1 MERKEILME
10 NNDLSKYL
18 NIVRRWWWIIVLL
31 PAATLATMLVIFLVS
46 EPQYRATVTVQVSA
60 PPPQEVPLYSSLGKQ
75 ALSDEIVRTQTSLYE
90 LLVEGDVA
98 YRVLRELPDIPMT
111 GGELRQRIEV
121 NIPEDSHLMRV
132 SVKTHD
138 AEMSAL
144 LANAVV
150 ESALQQYAELAAK
163 PTAGTRQFIEVQLD
177 LAQSAYEAAETELT
191 AFQVA
196 NKIGSLDTAL
206 DRQYDLIR
214 TLKSTRDIA
223 ESESNTA
230 RVRTLDD
237 IILEREAELQ
247 NLIGL
252 SSEYYTLIG
261 RVDRARD
268 TYNFMLDKKAEAEIK
283 EAQILELASVQI
295 ITPAR
300 PPNRPAAAMDIRV
313 IVLGTV
319 SSVILGVLLAVLLE
333 YLQVSGLLATL
344 RSMGGSAAPRQARSE
359 TLEESGEA
367 ASAS

>member
-1 MERKEILME
+1 MERKDILME
-10 NNDLSKYL
+10 NTDLSKYL
-18 NIVRRWWWIIVLL
+18 SIVRKWWWIIVLL
-31 PAATLATMLVIFLVS
+31 PAASLATMLVIFFIS

-75 ALSDEIVRTQTSLYE
+75 ALSDEIIRTQTSLNE

-98 YRVLRELPDIPMT
+98 YRVLAELPDIPMT

-121 NIPEDSHLMRV
+121 NIPEDSHLMRIA
-132 SVKTHD
+132 VKTEN

-150 ESALQQYAELAAK
+150 ETALQQYAELAAK
-163 PTAGTRQFIEVQLD
+163 PTAGMRQFIEVQLD
-177 LAQSAYEAAETELT
+177 LAQSEYEAAETELT
-191 AFQVA
+191 EFQVA

-214 TLKSTRDIA
+214 TLKATRDIA
-223 ESESNTA
+223 ESDNDAA
-230 RVRTLDD
+230 RVRTLDN

-252 SSEYYTLIG
+252 SSEYYTLVG
-261 RVDRARD
+261 RVNRARD
-268 TYNFMLDKKAEAEIK
+268 TYNFMLDKKAEAQIK
-283 EAQILELASVQI
+283 ENQILELASVQI

-300 PPNRPAAAMDIRV
+300 PPVRPVAAMDSRI

-319 SSVILGVLLAVLLE
+319 SSLIVGVLLAVLLE
-333 YLQVSGLLATL
+333 YLQVSGLLASLKSLGENT
-344 RSMGGSAAPRQARSE
+344 SRSE
-359 TLEESGEA
+359 TREEPGKA
-367 ASAS
+367 ASLG